1 MDSESEEQQNDKE
14 NDQDKN
20 NLVYVCG
27 LIIDI
32 EMITK

>member
-1 MDSESEEQQNDKE
+1 MDSADESEENKE
-14 NDQDKN
+14 NIEDKN